1 MQVSRVA
8 AMMPAPIQILA
19 ANQRD
24 RAGVASY
31 RDGVAMRDQSSLIE
45 AHIPGLRRF
54 ACALMRG
61 DRLSADDLVQD
72 CLERA
77 LSRWH
82 LRRAN
87 GDVRGGCTRSSITDS

>member
-1 MQVSRVA
+1 
-8 AMMPAPIQILA
+8 MMPAPIQILA

-24 RAGVASY
+24 RAGVAFY